1 MKEIKLSETYTD
13 QKEIKSISRVIKSGW
28 LTSGKITKKF

>member
-13 QKEIKSISRVIKSGW
+13 QKEIKSISQSIKKW
-28 LTSGKITKKF
+28 LVN